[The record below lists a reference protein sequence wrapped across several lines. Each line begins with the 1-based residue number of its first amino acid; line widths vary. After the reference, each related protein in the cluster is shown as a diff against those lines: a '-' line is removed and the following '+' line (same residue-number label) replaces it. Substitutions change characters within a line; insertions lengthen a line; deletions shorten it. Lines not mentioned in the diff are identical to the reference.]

1 MKKWLFLCCYVSPL
15 MLLSQSHTYQ
25 ISIRDK
31 GALPDGVSNNAAAIQ
46 QAINDVHQHGGGTVF
61 VPRGRYATGPI
72 ELKSNVTLHIHPEA
86 VLLAS
91 IHILDYKQQGKTLP
105 LIRAK
110 DASYVS
116 ITGGGLIDGQADY
129 LMVDVFAQLRAG
141 TIQDKEWKEIGNG
154 LRKRPGEAS
163 RPKLIE
169 LNDCKNVTVKHI
181 RLQNGTSWIQDYRN
195 CDSVAIDSIDVFSNT
210 YWNNDGLDITD
221 SKNVRITN
229 CRINAAD
236 DAICLKSENRN
247 SRCENVYIANCVLR
261 SSANAVKLG
270 TASWGGFTNIQIED
284 IKVYDTYRSVLAL
297 EVVDGGVL
305 ENVVARR
312 MEGINTG
319 NALLIRLGHRN
330 KDSVYSKLRNVQVY
344 DLTVQVPAG
353 KPDAGYNMEGP
364 LLKYPPGFQRSAD
377 NPYESVSPWNHS
389 SIDSAA
395 IVYPHNVFPAS
406 ITGLPGHYPENIY
419 LENIQIHYAGG
430 GDSTVQYFPLESFK
444 QITEAPTA
452 YPEFSMFGELP
463 AWGLY
468 VRHVKDLRM
477 HNVQL
482 NLQQK
487 DYRIAVLMDD
497 VQQLS
502 MNKLSIPACQA
513 LPVML
518 FHQVKNYKLN
528 NITLPVAKQV
538 GLHIQ

>member
-1 MKKWLFLCCYVSPL
+1 MKKWFLLCYCVSPL
-15 MLLSQSHTYQ
+15 LLLAQSLPYQ

-31 GALPDGVSNNAAAIQ
+31 GALPDGISNNAKAIQ
-46 QAINDVHQHGGGTVF
+46 QAIDDVHAHGGGTVL
-61 VPRGRYATGPI
+61 VPRGRFASGPI
-72 ELKSNVTLHIHPEA
+72 ELKSNVTLHLHPEA

-105 LIRAK
+105 LIRANN
-110 DASYVS
+110 ARHIR
-116 ITGGGLIDGQADY
+116 ITGTGLIDGQADY
-129 LMVDVFAQLRAG
+129 LMADVFAQLRAG

-154 LRKRPGEAS
+154 LRKRPGEES

-169 LNDCKNVTVKHI
+169 LNTCSNVTIKHI
-181 RLQNGTSWIQDYRN
+181 RLQNGTSWIQDYRQ
-195 CDSVAIDSIDVFSNT
+195 CDTVTIDSIDVFSNT

-270 TASWGGFTNIQIED
+270 TASWGGFANIQIED

-297 EVVDGGVL
+297 EAVDGGVL

-312 MEGINTG
+312 MEAVNTG

-344 DLTVQVPAG
+344 DVTVHVPAG
-353 KPDAGYNMEGP
+353 KPDAGYTMEGP
-364 LLKYPPGFQRSAD
+364 LLKYPPGYQRSAA
-377 NPYESVSPWNHS
+377 NPFKSVSPWNHS
-389 SIDSAA
+389 SIDSSAV
-395 IVYPHNVFPAS
+395 IYPHNVFPSS
-406 ITGLPGHYPENIY
+406 ITGLPGHYPENIH

-430 GDSTVQYFPLESFK
+430 GDSTVQYFPLDSFTN
-444 QITEAPTA
+444 ITEAETA

-468 VRHVKDLRM
+468 VRHVKDLRL

-482 NLQQK
+482 HQQQK

-497 VQQLS
+497 VHKLS
-502 MNKLSIPACQA
+502 VNKLSIPACEA

-518 FHQVKNYKLN
+518 LHQVRNYTLDH
-528 NITLPVAKQV
+528 IELPVSKKV
-538 GLHIQ
+538 GLRIQ